1 MKGPSRP
8 GLGWDSTDG
17 GELVALPS
25 VSRRG
30 FLKAGISLVGANSIL
45 RWPKF
50 DEGTAERS
58 TILSEFSYGDVDLF
72 SQPHE
77 TQLNHHLE
85 LLLSLNEDSL
95 MKPFRQMSGVPARGE
110 DLGGWYSYNPSHH
123 GTDGA
128 YAPTATFGQWV
139 SALARMYA
147 IRRTPEIRDK
157 VIKLNRICAQVIN
170 DLYFKNNHFPTY
182 CHDKLVCGLMDS
194 HSLAQDPDAW
204 SILRHI
210 TDVALPHMPGKAVD
224 DSDESYTASENLFLA
239 FQRGAGE
246 RYKELGIQYLA
257 DYYYNPLS
265 EGQDNLAGRHA
276 YSHINSLCSAAQAYI
291 TLGSTKHLQAA
302 RNGFDFL
309 TKQSY
314 ATGGWGPDETLR
326 AAGSNDLLASLSDS
340 HRGFETPCGA
350 YAHFKLTRYLLRISR
365 EARYGDSMERVMYNT
380 ILGALPTQPDGR
392 TFYYADCNFEGR
404 KVYSSR
410 LWPCCSGTL
419 PQVAADYRICS
430 YFRTAQDVFI
440 NLYVPSKARWNQNGS
455 HVCLA
460 QTSSYPMDGYI
471 RFELTLSKPAEF
483 TLNWRIPQWAEGA
496 TLAING
502 KRAAIEV
509 VPGSFARLGREWK
522 NGDRIE
528 LELPMRMRLESID
541 ARHPRTVALIRGP
554 LVLFPTTKPAAKVT
568 RAELLAASKTPH
580 GRWRT
585 PNAQEQIEL
594 APFTAI
600 EGELYSTYL
609 DVTD

>member
-1 MKGPSRP
+1 MS
-8 GLGWDSTDG
+8 
-17 GELVALPS
+17 LPS
-25 VSRRG
+25 ISRRG
-30 FLKAGISLVGANSIL
+30 FLKAGISLVGADRIPS
-45 RWPKF
+45 WYKF
-50 DEGTAERS
+50 DERTAERS
-58 TILSEFSYGDVDLF
+58 TVLSEFAYGDVDLF
-72 SQPHE
+72 SEPHE

-95 MKPFRQMSGVPARGE
+95 MKPFRQMAGVPAPGE
-110 DLGGWYSYNPSHH
+110 DLGGWYSYNPGHD

-147 IRRTPEIRDK
+147 IRRRPEIREK
-157 VIKLNRICAQVIN
+157 VMKLNRLSAQVIN

-210 TDVALPHMPGKAVD
+210 TDTALPHMPGKAVD
-224 DSDESYTASENLFLA
+224 NSDESYTASENLFLA

-246 RYKELGIQYLA
+246 RYKELGTQYLA
-257 DYYYNPLS
+257 DYYYDPLS

-276 YSHINSLCSAAQAYI
+276 YSHVNSLSSAAQAYL
-291 TLGSTKHLQAA
+291 TLGSKKHLEAA

-309 TKQSY
+309 AKQSY

-326 AAGSNDLLASLSDS
+326 APGSNDLLASLSNT
-340 HRGFETPCGA
+340 HRGFETPCGS

-380 ILGALPTQPDGR
+380 ILGALPIQTDGR
-392 TFYYADCNFEGR
+392 TFYYSDYNFDAR
-404 KVYSSR
+404 KAYYGR

-430 YFRTAQDVFI
+430 YFRAAQDVFI
-440 NLYVPSKARWNQNGS
+440 NLYIPSKVRWIQNGS
-455 HVCLA
+455 HVSLA
-460 QTSSYPMDGYI
+460 QNSSYPMDGNI
-471 RFELTLSKPAEF
+471 RFELTLSKPADF
-483 TLNWRIPQWAEGA
+483 TLNLRIPQWAEGA
-496 TLAING
+496 TLAVNG
-502 KRAAIEV
+502 KRAAMDV

-522 NGDRIE
+522 NGDRID
-528 LELPMRMRLESID
+528 LELPMRMRLESLD
-541 ARHPRTVALIRGP
+541 PRHPRTVALLRGP

-568 RAELLAASKTPH
+568 RAQLLAASKTPN

-585 PNAQEQIEL
+585 ADAQEPIEL

-600 EGELYSTYL
+600 KDEGYSTYL